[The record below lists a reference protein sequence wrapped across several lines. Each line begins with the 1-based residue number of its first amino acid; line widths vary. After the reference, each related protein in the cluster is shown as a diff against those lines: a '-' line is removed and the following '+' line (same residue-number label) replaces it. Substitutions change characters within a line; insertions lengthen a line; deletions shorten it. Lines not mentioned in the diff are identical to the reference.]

1 MGEHIYIFDT
11 TLRDG
16 EQSPGCSLN
25 LQEKLEMARQLER
38 LNVDIIEAGFPIA
51 SEGDFEAVRAIASE
65 IRGPMIAALARANEK
80 DIRRAAAALEGAER
94 PRLHTFLATSDI
106 HLEYKL
112 HKTREQALKQISE
125 MVALAASLIPGVEF
139 SPEDAGRTDRSYLIE
154 VCHAAVEAGA
164 TVLNLPD
171 TVGYCLGPEYE
182 EMFRDVRE
190 RVPGMTDGKNDV
202 ILSTHTHNDLGLAA
216 ANTLAGIQGGARQVE
231 CTING
236 IGERAG
242 NAALEEIVMALRLR
256 QEHLRFETG
265 IRTEELYPSSR
276 LLTRLTGV
284 AVQPNKAVVGQNA
297 FAHEAGIHQDGML
310 KNSLTYEIM
319 TPASVG
325 APATAIV
332 LGKHSGR
339 HALAQRFEH
348 LGCGLTKPELDHA
361 YELFT
366 RLADR
371 KKQIYDEDLIEIAN
385 RGLEGVSQ
393 SFTLRSL
400 QVQASNEGAAAIVEL
415 EREGEVSRGSA
426 TANDAEE
433 AVFHAIDKAAGL
445 AGALAGELVG
455 FERKTTG
462 IQVERAAEV
471 SLRVRFSGREFTG
484 RASASRALE
493 AAARA
498 YLQAANKAAAE
509 GDRKQSLAASA
520 GADQE
525 SGVPALR

>member
-1 MGEHIYIFDT
+1 MSEHIHIFDT

-16 EQSPGCSLN
+16 EQSPGCSMN
-25 LQEKLEMARQLER
+25 LQEKVEMARQIER
-38 LNVDIIEAGFPIA
+38 LNADIIEAGFPIA
-51 SEGDFEAVRAIASE
+51 SEGDFEAVQAIAAE
-65 IRGPMIAALARANEK
+65 IRAPIVAALARANEK
-80 DIRRAAAALEGAER
+80 DIHRAADALRGAAR

-112 HKTREQALKQISE
+112 HKTREQALRQVAE
-125 MVALAASLIPGVEF
+125 MVALAASLIPDVEF
-139 SPEDAGRTDRSYLIE
+139 SPEDAGRTDRAYLIE

-182 EMFRDVRE
+182 KMFRDVSDSLAGRSG
-190 RVPGMTDGKNDV
+190 VT
-202 ILSTHTHNDLGLAA
+202 LSTHTHNDLGLAA
-216 ANTLAGIQGGARQVE
+216 ANTLAGIKGGARQVE

-256 QEHLRFETG
+256 HEQLGFDTG
-265 IRTEELYPSSR
+265 VRTEELYPASR

-284 AVQPNKAVVGQNA
+284 AVQPNKAIVGQNA

-348 LGCGLTKPELDHA
+348 LGYMLTKDELDHA
-361 YELFT
+361 YQLFT

-371 KKQIYDEDLIEIAN
+371 KKRIYDEDLIEIAD
-385 RGLEGVSQ
+385 RGLASLGR
-393 SFTLRSL
+393 SFNLHRL
-400 QVQASNEGAAAIVEL
+400 QIQDSHDAPATATVEL
-415 EREGEVSRGSA
+415 ERDSEIYRASA
-426 TANDAEE
+426 GGDDAEE
-433 AVFHAIDKAAGL
+433 AAFAAIDQAIGL
-445 AGALAGELVG
+445 TGTHKGDLVE
-455 FERKTTG
+455 FSRKTNG
-462 IQVERAAEV
+462 IPRERTAEV
-471 SLRVRFSGREFTG
+471 SLRVSYAGREFTG
-484 RASASRALE
+484 RASAPHALE

-498 YLQAANKAAAE
+498 YLQAANKAVAMRDQQE
-509 GDRKQSLAASA
+509 GVLAAA
-520 GADQE
+520 GAPAGE
-525 SGVPALR
+525 AMPALNEAR